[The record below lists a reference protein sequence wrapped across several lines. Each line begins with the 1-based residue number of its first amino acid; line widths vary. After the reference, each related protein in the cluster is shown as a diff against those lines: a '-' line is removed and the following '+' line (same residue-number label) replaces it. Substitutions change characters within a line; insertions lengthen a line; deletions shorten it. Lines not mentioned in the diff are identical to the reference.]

1 MKKKVILSLVT
12 VAMVAALAV
21 AGTMAWFTGS
31 ANVTNVFKA
40 GSVAVEIYENNEG
53 PSSGNMDF
61 DSDFVPGDNERK
73 VVTFKSTGNSDSYL
87 RAKVTPSWTAADGTT
102 VLSADNVGIDFNIGD
117 TGDWVK
123 GIVNDEFDG
132 YYYYNGILK
141 TDGFTSALFSN
152 VTFTSGD
159 NDNDYQGATLN
170 ILIEVEAIQAENGAV
185 SAWEGFP
192 FTEDEEV

>member
-61 DSDFVPGDNERK
+61 DSDFVPGDTQPKE
-73 VVTFKSTGNSDSYL
+73 VTFKSTGNSDSYL
-87 RAKVTPSWTAADGTT
+87 RVKVTPSWTAADGQT
-102 VLSADNVGIDFNIGD
+102 VLSADNVGIDFN

-132 YYYYNGILK
+132 YYYYDGILE

-152 VTFTSGD
+152 VTFTPGD
-159 NDNDYQGATLN
+159 NDNPYQGATLT
-170 ILIEVEAIQAENGAV
+170 IQIEVEAIQAENGAAAN
-185 SAWEGFP
+185 AWAGFP
-192 FTEDEEV
+192 FTEAEEV